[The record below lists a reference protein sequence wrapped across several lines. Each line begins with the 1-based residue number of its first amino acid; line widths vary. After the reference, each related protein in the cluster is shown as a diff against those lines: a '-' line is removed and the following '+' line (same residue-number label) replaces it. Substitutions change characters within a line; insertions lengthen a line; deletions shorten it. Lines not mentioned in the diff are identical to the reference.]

1 MKNSVDIFVWFYIIL
16 VFCVALLCVF
26 TLLSSMLWCPLWFPH
41 KNDVRFIFTS
51 SCLFVRGLMS
61 CLHYLCLFVR
71 GLMSCLRYLCL
82 FVRGFMSCLCYL
94 CLFVRGLMSCLRY
107 LCLFVRGFMSCL
119 HYLCLFAYSGVQ
131 HTLCCVF
138 RCQFLWYSLTF
149 IYIHIIWWICT

>member
-1 MKNSVDIFVWFYIIL
+1 MWTESKKRKIMKNSVDIFVWFYIIL

-41 KNDVRFIFTS
+41 KNDVWFIFSS

-61 CLHYLCLFVR
+61 CLH
-71 GLMSCLRYLCL
+71 
-82 FVRGFMSCLCYL
+82 YL